1 MRMWTIGVLLQSSTT
16 TYVLA
21 LVLVKYSLLQDTEN
35 PNQSNQNNISK
46 GDIQWK
52 YSEVAH
58 IIQKKA
64 VRIRVV
70 TITLG
75 T

>member
-21 LVLVKYSLLQDTEN
+21 FVLVKYSLLQDTEN
-35 PNQSNQNNISK
+35 PNQSNQSNISK
-46 GDIQWK
+46 GGIHWK
-52 YSEVAH
+52 YCEVAH
-58 IIQKKA
+58 IIPRKA

-70 TITLG
+70 TINLG